1 MSVETPLEFLDTN
14 VVVYAHDT
22 SAGEK
27 RVQAIDLLRRVTADE
42 TARLS
47 VQVLQEFFVAVT
59 QKLPRSI
66 PIADAVAIVT
76 DLSGIPTQAPNAEDV
91 LEAIDVH
98 HRMHVSFWDAMVIR
112 SAAQLRCSVLWSED
126 LSPGQSY
133 DGVEVRNPFRS

>member
-27 RVQAIDLLRRVTADE
+27 RVQAIDLLQRVTAEE

-47 VQVLQEFFVAVT
+47 VQVLQEFFVTVT

-76 DLSGIPTQAPNAEDV
+76 DLSAIPTHAPNADDV

-98 HRMHVSFWDAMVIR
+98 HRMHISFWDAMVIR

-133 DGVEVRNPFRS
+133 DGVEVRNPFHS